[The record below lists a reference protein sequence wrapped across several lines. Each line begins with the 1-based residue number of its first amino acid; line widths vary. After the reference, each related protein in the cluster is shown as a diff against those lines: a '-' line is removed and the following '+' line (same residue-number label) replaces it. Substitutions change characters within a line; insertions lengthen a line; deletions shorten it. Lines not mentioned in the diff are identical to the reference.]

1 MLFNI
6 HFQNNI
12 TIGKIKET
20 LIIHD
25 LKAAFNDYLHIK
37 GRLSVISRNTPLH
50 LEEALRVKTKT
61 AAWETN
67 RVIDDLKRQS
77 KGLLENSKLKLIR
90 QFSECANLC
99 RERTLSSIGA
109 MVVSDKFNK
118 KHFAEWLVQ
127 LLIV

>member
-25 LKAAFNDYLHIK
+25 LKGDFNDYLHIK
-37 GRLSVISRNTPLH
+37 GRLSVISRNTPLQ
-50 LEEALRVKTKT
+50 LEEALRVETKM

-67 RVIDDLKRQS
+67 RAIDDLKRQS
-77 KGLLENSKLKLIR
+77 KGLLGNSKLKSIR
-90 QFSECANLC
+90 RFSECANLC
-99 RERTLSSIGA
+99 RQRTLSSIGA
-109 MVVSDKFNK
+109 MVVSDKFN
-118 KHFAEWLVQ
+118 
-127 LLIV
+127 